1 MLKIH
6 RETFIIIV
14 SKILSIFHK
23 EPFRPKEL
31 LKHID
36 YNMTTMY
43 RVLCVLRSYPT
54 VCTYDE
60 HTKKYQLLITD
71 DITTILEIVSDNIST
86 CRLQHIRSFKR
97 IQKIFE
103 HFLYHSFTIQRI
115 QTYLNLPYN
124 TTYRILTR
132 FQKKYPDALLVNET
146 EQQHVFKFNAVVKEI
161 IY

>member
-1 MLKIH
+1 MKRRCDAMLKIH

-54 VCTYDE
+54 VCTYDD
-60 HTKKYQLLITD
+60 HTKKYQL
-71 DITTILEIVSDNIST
+71 
-86 CRLQHIRSFKR
+86 QRSREKA
-97 IQKIFE
+97 
-103 HFLYHSFTIQRI
+103 
-115 QTYLNLPYN
+115 N
-124 TTYRILTR
+124 R
-132 FQKKYPDALLVNET
+132 FSGW
-146 EQQHVFKFNAVVKEI
+146 
-161 IY
+161 